1 MVLGARGIDSLRLSH
16 GFRIK
21 MCTEITMDDLITIHH
36 EMGHIQYYLQYK
48 NQPSL
53 FQSGANPGVC
63 LCVCLCVCGRG
74 GSKYVCVCVSGEG
87 MCVCMCVCAH
97 VSVCACTRARA
108 CVCVRILRVTLV

>member
-63 LCVCLCVCGRG
+63 LCVCVCGGGGVNMCVCVCRGRG
-74 GSKYVCVCVSGEG
+74 CVCVYVCVCP
-87 MCVCMCVCAH
+87 CI
-97 VSVCACTRARA
+97 
-108 CVCVRILRVTLV
+108 CVCVHARARVCVWEYYV